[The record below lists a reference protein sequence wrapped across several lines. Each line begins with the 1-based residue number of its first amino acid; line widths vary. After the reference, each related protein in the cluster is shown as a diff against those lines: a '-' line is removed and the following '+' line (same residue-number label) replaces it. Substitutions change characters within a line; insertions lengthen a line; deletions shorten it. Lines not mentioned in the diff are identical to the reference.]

1 MISGEN
7 HVLLFLVEPFRC
19 ALPVPNVQ
27 EIIRMVGISPIPGAA
42 KNLEGTI
49 NLRGRMVPVVDL
61 RKRFALPEAPY
72 EARTRI
78 LIIGYG
84 GKPLG
89 LIVDDVTDVVEI
101 TPDEK
106 SFELSEW
113 AENATAPVAK
123 VIKVDGMAYAVLDL
137 KHLFDNEVLSPLPQT
152 KDQHDD
158 AQSSHSR

>member
-7 HVLLFLVEPFRC
+7 HLLLFLVEPFRC

-27 EIIRMVGISPIPGAA
+27 EIIRMVGVSPIPGAS

-61 RKRFALPEAPY
+61 RKRFGISETPY

-78 LIIGYG
+78 LVIGYG
-84 GKPLG
+84 GKPMG

-101 TPDEK
+101 QPDEK
-106 SFELSEW
+106 SFDLAEW
-113 AENATAPVAK
+113 AENASAAVAR

-137 KHLFDNEVLSPLPQT
+137 RHLFDQYDPMIAPLT
-152 KDQHDD
+152 KELHDTK
-158 AQSSHSR
+158 STHSG

>member
-7 HVLLFLVEPFRC
+7 HLLLFLVEPFRC

-27 EIIRMVGISPIPGAA
+27 EIIRMVGVSAIPGTA

-61 RKRFALPEAPY
+61 RKRFGISETPY

-84 GKPLG
+84 GKPMG

-101 TPDEK
+101 APDEK
-106 SFELSEW
+106 SFDLTEW
-113 AENATAPVAK
+113 ADNSSAPVSR
-123 VIKVDGMAYAVLDL
+123 VIKVEGLAYAVLDL
-137 KHLFDNEVLSPLPQT
+137 RHLFDHDEAMIAPGVRGARDT
-152 KDQHDD
+152 K
-158 AQSSHSR
+158 STHSG

>member
-7 HVLLFLVEPFRC
+7 HLLLFLVEPFRC

-27 EIIRMVGISPIPGAA
+27 EIIRMVGISPIPGAT
-42 KNLEGTI
+42 KSLEGTI

-61 RKRFALPEAPY
+61 RKRFSIAEAPY
-72 EARTRI
+72 EVRTRI

-123 VIKVDGMAYAVLDL
+123 VIKVDGTAYAVLDL
-137 KHLFDNEVLSPLPQT
+137 KHLFGSEEFAPVPKT
-152 KDQHDD
+152 KDGNDT
-158 AQSSHSR
+158 QSSHSG

>member
-7 HVLLFLVEPFRC
+7 HLLLFLVEPFRC

-27 EIIRMVGISPIPGAA
+27 EIIRMVGVSPIPGAS

-61 RKRFALPEAPY
+61 RKRFGISETPY

-78 LIIGYG
+78 LVIGYG
-84 GKPLG
+84 GKPMG

-101 TPDEK
+101 QPDEK
-106 SFELSEW
+106 SFDLAEW
-113 AENATAPVAK
+113 AENASAAVAR

-137 KHLFDNEVLSPLPQT
+137 RHLFDQDDPMIAPLAKELHDT
-152 KDQHDD
+152 K
-158 AQSSHSR
+158 STHSG